1 MILFI
6 FIYLFLLK
14 YLIQICFGNY
24 KKSFSSYFFIPLIF
38 LKGDNILDIL
48 LLILS
53 SCSAIHH
60 SVRCDSV
67 MFHEIS
73 HLLDSMIIV
82 FITCYLIFKYF
93 NMNTNYNLIYSSI
106 ISLISLYTDNKY
118 NTRIIKKIIILICYS
133 VFIYNYG
140 IYGIILSLTHVY
152 FFKKGKYWDTVNFY
166 RYSWHFTSAVIFFL
180 MINIIY

>member
-14 YLIQICFGNY
+14 YLIQIYFGNY

-53 SCSAIHH
+53 SCSIHH

-73 HLLDSMIIV
+73 HLLD
-82 FITCYLIFKYF
+82 T
-93 NMNTNYNLIYSSI
+93 
-106 ISLISLYTDNKY
+106 
-118 NTRIIKKIIILICYS
+118 
-133 VFIYNYG
+133 
-140 IYGIILSLTHVY
+140 
-152 FFKKGKYWDTVNFY
+152 
-166 RYSWHFTSAVIFFL
+166 
-180 MINIIY
+180 